1 MIEKERAFWDLVES
15 RTPPPVDG
23 SEQTAEALRRL
34 YAADPAELRDGSSVM
49 LPAEAAQWDDA
60 LQTAKAAIK
69 SAEETKR
76 AIENQIKAAIG
87 DATFGELPG
96 GGRYKWGTIER
107 NEPAREA
114 RIITYRQLRR
124 LKK

>member
-1 MIEKERAFWDLVES
+1 MIAQERAFWDLVES

-23 SEQTAEALRRL
+23 SEQTAEALKRL
-34 YAADPAELRDGSSVM
+34 YAADDGSSVT